1 MGNESTAVQ
10 SEVDSK
16 MSDQNID
23 CCPEICDKIQEVTKL
38 SKDLSEMAKALNLSK
53 DALSKKGKEIS
64 YFSDICA
71 NENIG
76 QAVNNVS
83 DSITPNG
90 IQTSVNDGTKNGSEF
105 AIAQTSKLVNGMRE
119 FAVDSKSKISS
130 GMDLIINSF
139 PSTISHH
146 TANGILVG
154 LVSDTLAAHAY
165 SQNKKSN
172 HD

>member
-1 MGNESTAVQ
+1 MGNESTAVL
-10 SEVDSK
+10 SEVESK

-23 CCPEICDKIQEVTKL
+23 FCPEICDKIQEVTKL

-76 QAVNNVS
+76 QALNNVF

-90 IQTSVNDGTKNGSEF
+90 IQSSVNDATKNGSEF

-119 FAVDSKSKISS
+119 FAVASKSKISS
-130 GMDLIINSF
+130 GMDLMINSF
-139 PSTISHH
+139 PSTINCH
-146 TANGILVG
+146 TENGILVG
-154 LVSDTLAAHAY
+154 LVSGYLAAHAY

>member
-1 MGNESTAVQ
+1 MGNESTAVL
-10 SEVDSK
+10 SEVESK

-23 CCPEICDKIQEVTKL
+23 FCPEICDKIQEVTKL

-90 IQTSVNDGTKNGSEF
+90 IQSSVNDVTKNGSEF
-105 AIAQTSKLVNGMRE
+105 VIAQTSKLVNGMRE

-139 PSTISHH
+139 PSTISCH

-154 LVSDTLAAHAY
+154 LVSGYLAAHAY
-165 SQNKKSN
+165 SQNKKSH